1 MVFELF
7 LGLRY
12 LKAKRKQ
19 TFISVITLI
28 SVAGVMVGVMALVVV
43 LSVMNGF
50 RADLLSKILGVNSH
64 LLVMSYDGAFPDYEA
79 LKKEVRDAEGVVAAS
94 PFIYSQVM
102 VNHAGKVSGAV
113 YRGLDPETAGSVIGI
128 ETMLEADGLEELDRS
143 GRKRPGIIL
152 GKQLARQIGARIGS
166 QVSLISPQG
175 KLTPMG
181 RTPNNRTYRV
191 VDLFDSGMYEYDAT
205 LAYVSLQE
213 AQDFLGMGDRVT
225 GLEVR
230 VENVDRSDEVASTLE
245 KELGYPFWTK
255 DWKLMNRSL
264 FAALK
269 LEKITMFVI
278 LTMIVLVGALNI
290 ISTLVMVVMEK
301 TRDMAI
307 LRAMGA
313 TARSIMAVFMLQGLL
328 VGVVGTLAGLASGLG
343 ICHLLAKYPFITL
356 PADVYYISTLP
367 VLVEARDVAFVALAA
382 VGISFL
388 ATIYPSWYAARL
400 NPVEAL
406 RYE

>member
-28 SVAGVMVGVMALVVV
+28 SVAGVTVGVMALVVV

-79 LKKEVRDAEGVVAAS
+79 LEKEVRETEGVVAAS
-94 PFIYSQVM
+94 PFVYSQVM

-128 ETMLEADGLEELDRS
+128 ETMLEADGLEELDR
-143 GRKRPGIIL
+143 RDRERPGMIL

-166 QVSLISPQG
+166 EVSLISPQG

-191 VDLFDSGMYEYDAT
+191 VDLFDSGMYEYDAS
-205 LAYVSLQE
+205 LAYVSLEE

-343 ICHLLAKYPFITL
+343 ICHLLAKYRFITL

-367 VLVEARDVAFVALAA
+367 VRVEAWDVAFVALAA